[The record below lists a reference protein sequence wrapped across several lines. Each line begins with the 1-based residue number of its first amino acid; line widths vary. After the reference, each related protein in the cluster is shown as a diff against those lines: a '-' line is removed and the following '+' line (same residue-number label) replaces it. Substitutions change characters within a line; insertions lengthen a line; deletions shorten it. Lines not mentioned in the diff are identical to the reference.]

1 MKKVV
6 FALLACILFVS
17 GCGSKDEKES
27 TKKDTSQNESSQ
39 TESSQTEES
48 ERSEEKNDEL
58 TFDEPFEFDGFE
70 LTISSDIE
78 WSSVKNPF
86 SENNGADVILVPI
99 HIKNISGETKSFNMF
114 YLTLFG
120 SSGVE
125 LENVDAYFDN
135 TLGYGSSSLRDGVE
149 TDSILALL
157 YDGDGDYYIEFSDFF
172 DKLEVKLP
180 ISK

>member
-17 GCGSKDEKES
+17 GCGSKDEEES
-27 TKKDTSQNESSQ
+27 SKKDTPQNESSQ
-39 TESSQTEES
+39 AEES

-78 WSSVKNPF
+78 WTSIENQF

-149 TDSILALL
+149 TDSTLALL